1 MTANAARGVA
11 GPSSGTTAGVLF
23 AVRAALSV
31 AALVL
36 LLAAALPLA
45 PTMPSAGLD
54 PSWRIAINEAVARGL
69 VFGRD
74 VLFTFGPYAS
84 IATQVY
90 HPATDTMVLAGSALI
105 ALAFGLGLLALGTG
119 WGWARLVLAGIALPL
134 AFRSDAYLLCVPLL
148 LLVLAC
154 RPAAAAVSGERRL
167 AALAIALLIPATAL
181 LTLVKGTF
189 GMAAVL
195 LGGLAFVAALDRAP
209 RRALAGLAAAL
220 AALVVFWL
228 WARQPLE
235 ALPGYFA
242 GLAPIIS
249 GYGPAMNLGGPA
261 WHVPLYGALALLVVI
276 AVVAGFGRRIA
287 VLPNA
292 LLALGVAGG
301 FFIAF
306 KAGFIRHPRHAP
318 ICGGYLFFAALV
330 LSAGM
335 RPIVALPLVGM
346 TAAGFLAIVS
356 DVVDVSPGS
365 LAARLQS
372 AAQSSV
378 SGLRT
383 RFGAGY
389 APRYAAALAAI
400 RAAEPLRPQ
409 QGTADVLTV
418 EIAALV
424 ANGIDWSPRPV
435 IQSYSAYTVDLA
447 ARNAQHL
454 AGPSAPDRLYIRL
467 KVIDGRLPALEDAR
481 SWPVIFD
488 RYRFERMEGD
498 FAVFGKRPEPAASRY
513 TPLGEISAALGEEIA
528 VPSDAGPV
536 WVEIDSRPT
545 LAGRLLDLLYKIRP
559 LTLEVRTGD
568 GWRPYRHVAAIGRGG
583 FLLSPVFSDAF
594 DVAELAT
601 QGDAAPLPRVTAL
614 RLTAPAG
621 LEWAWRR
628 TIVARMS
635 ALSISPAGTPPAPPE
650 PTPSTAPPPD
660 PPVGGACVVDALD
673 GAPPRDGTVA
683 IRGGRFEIIGWARLA
698 DDAAATPDA
707 IYVLATA
714 RDGRRAMF
722 ATAPADRPDVGAH
735 FGLGGEAAF
744 GFTARIAPGP
754 LGPLAALEILSRK
767 GEAWTRCP
775 LRLTVRE

>member
-1 MTANAARGVA
+1 MADAAHAGTAAAL
-11 GPSSGTTAGVLF
+11 LF
-23 AVRAALSV
+23 AFRAALSI
-31 AALVL
+31 AGLVL
-36 LLAAALPLA
+36 VLAGTLPLA

-74 VLFTFGPYAS
+74 VLFTFGPYGS
-84 IATQVY
+84 IYTQVY
-90 HPATDTMVLAGSALI
+90 HPATDTMMLAGTALL
-105 ALAFGLGLLALGTG
+105 AVAFGLGLLALGTR
-119 WGWARLVLAGIALPL
+119 WGWARVALAGLALPFAL
-134 AFRSDAYLLCVPLL
+134 RNDAYLLCVPLL
-148 LLVLAC
+148 LLVLVC
-154 RPAAAAVSGERRL
+154 RPVAAAGRGERRL

-209 RRALAGLAAAL
+209 RRALLGLTAAL

-228 WARQPLE
+228 CARQPLE

-249 GYGPAMNLGGPA
+249 GYGPAMGIDGPA
-261 WHVPLYGALALLVVI
+261 WHVALYGAIALLIVI

-287 VLPNA
+287 ALPNA

-306 KAGFIRHPRHAP
+306 KAGFIRHPGHAP
-318 ICGGYLFFAALV
+318 ICGGYLLFAALA

-335 RPIVALPLVGM
+335 RPIVALPLVGVA
-346 TAAGFLAIVS
+346 AAGFLAIVS
-356 DVVDVSPGS
+356 EVVDPSPGS
-365 LAARLQS
+365 MAARLQS
-372 AAQSSV
+372 TARNSV
-378 SGLRT
+378 SGLAT
-383 RFGAGY
+383 RFGEGY
-389 APRYAAALAAI
+389 APHYEAALAAI
-400 RAAEPLRPQ
+400 RAAESLRQQ

-418 EIAALV
+418 EIAALI

-454 AGPSAPDRLYIRL
+454 AGPSAPDRLYVRL
-467 KVIDGRLPALEDAR
+467 KVIDGRLPSLEDAR

-498 FAVFGKRPEPAASRY
+498 FAVFGKRPDPTATRY
-513 TPLGEISAALGEEIA
+513 IPLGEVSAALGEEIA

-545 LAGRLLDLLYKIRP
+545 LAGRLLDLFYKIRP
-559 LTLEVRTGD
+559 LRLEVRTDGN
-568 GWRPYRHVAAIGRGG
+568 GWRSYRHVAAIGRGG
-583 FLLSPVFSDAF
+583 FLLSPIFSDAF

-601 QGDAAPLPRVTAL
+601 RGDAAPLPRVTAM

-628 TIVARMS
+628 TVVARMS
-635 ALSISPAGTPPAPPE
+635 ALSISPAGAPPPPPE
-650 PTPSTAPPPD
+650 PTPSTTPPSD

-673 GAPPRDGTVA
+673 GAPPRDGTVS
-683 IRGGRFEIIGWARLA
+683 IRRGRFDIVGWARLA

-707 IYVLATA
+707 IYVLVTG
-714 RDGRRAMF
+714 RDGRRTMF
-722 ATAPADRPDVGAH
+722 ATQPAARPDVGSH
-735 FGLGGEAAF
+735 FGLAGQEAF
-744 GFTARIAPGP
+744 GFNARIATGSF
-754 LGPLAALEILSRK
+754 GPLASLEILSRK

-775 LRLTVRE
+775 LGLTVRE